1 MHENVPQTH
10 SVSSAPDRQTE
21 KDRDRDRKKR
31 ESDGESVRER
41 KRQRDREREREG
53 GRVHFTLEKL
63 FPALISKA
71 VSTQEKAP
79 VPNPFRTCSL
89 YSLQTTSAR
98 LHRV

>member
-1 MHENVPQTH
+1 MHENLHTKH
-10 SVSSAPDRQTE
+10 SVFSAPDRQT
-21 KDRDRDRKKR
+21 DR
-31 ESDGESVRER
+31 GRER
-41 KRQRDREREREG
+41 QRQKEARERRRERQREKATKKERER

-71 VSTQEKAP
+71 VSTQKKVPA
-79 VPNPFRTCSL
+79 PNPFHTSSL